1 MKTTKIKTAARRSTG
16 GARGRTA
23 APRDSD
29 VLELVPALL
38 KLKSLL
44 VPIDFSEES
53 KKALRYAVPFAHQ
66 FGAKLTLLYVVEAV
80 AFPDFA
86 YYPLAMGNDKAV
98 KAAEGELK
106 VLCAKEKIDPALIE
120 KTLIRVGKSYEEI
133 VGAARGLK
141 VDLIIIATHGYG
153 GMKHLLLGS
162 TAERVV
168 RHAPC
173 PVLVVR
179 EREHELV

>member
-1 MKTTKIKTAARRSTG
+1 MKTIKTKTTARRSTG
-16 GARGRTA
+16 GSRRGTA
-23 APRDSD
+23 AARDSD

-53 KKALRYAVPFAHQ
+53 RKALRYAVPFAHQ

-86 YYPLAMGNDKAV
+86 YYPLAMEDDKAV
-98 KAAEGELK
+98 KAAESELK

-120 KTLIRVGKSYEEI
+120 KTLVRVGKSYEEI

-179 EREHELV
+179 EREHEFV